1 MAGAGSASYPKIE
14 LHVHLEGAVSPE
26 ALIAAAARN
35 GWELPVDSPE
45 ALAEFMRFRDFD
57 HFMKAWFATT
67 PS

>member
-45 ALAEFMRFRDFD
+45 ALA
-57 HFMKAWFATT
+57 
-67 PS
+67 